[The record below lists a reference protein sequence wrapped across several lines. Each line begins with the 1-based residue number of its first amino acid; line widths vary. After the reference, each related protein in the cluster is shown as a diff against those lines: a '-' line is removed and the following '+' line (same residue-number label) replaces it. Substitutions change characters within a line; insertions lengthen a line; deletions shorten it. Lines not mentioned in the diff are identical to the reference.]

1 MKKLLLSASML
12 LTAGFAFA
20 QMGNSTAPVKEGN
33 VDLRVKSIPVVVN
46 TANVNS
52 SSTKAKKA
60 VVQDWYQPLN
70 FITEFQGGQSPLGAV
85 LKRSVTFVTADSN
98 FKLVREDG
106 SISRFNR
113 KH

>member
-33 VDLRVKSIPVVVN
+33 VELRVKSIPVVVN

-52 SSTKAKKA
+52 TSTKAKKA
-60 VVQDWYQPLN
+60 AVQDWKKKKEKMNELVNDREIESYCLC
-70 FITEFQGGQSPLGAV
+70 V
-85 LKRSVTFVTADSN
+85 RKKDKKSVFV
-98 FKLVREDG
+98 
-106 SISRFNR
+106 
-113 KH
+113 